1 MGNPPVIVGLLI
13 TLVRNQHRP
22 LVEVPRITVRSK
34 HSVSVQGT
42 CAPTQP
48 GEGRDVPPRVGR
60 LTWCEARRLR
70 QAGAFAAPAL
80 IVVY

>member
-34 HSVSVQGT
+34 HSGVGT
-42 CAPTQP
+42 GDLCAN
-48 GEGRDVPPRVGR
+48 
-60 LTWCEARRLR
+60 A
-70 QAGAFAAPAL
+70 AGVRA
-80 IVVY
+80 